1 MEAVAS
7 VHLMAVVE
15 DLVHPMVAASEDLG
29 ETAPQ
34 DSEAL
39 HQQPMMAGEVQEEV
53 DQVVLE
59 EDLLVVSCQSGL
71 IKLGRYCSTKK
82 I

>member
-15 DLVHPMVAASEDLG
+15 DLVHPMVEDLG